1 MALNIY
7 ARLNARPEAVADG
20 SSVIAHDISTLW
32 VDDIGEN
39 PYIHKTVDI
48 PVSIFQAIAALP
60 VNQRV
65 AAYIAAIRQFFFAQR
80 VPLQQ
85 PNKPGAFDDD
95 SLLAYIA
102 AYSAWEAEFDGN
114 NEDCGIW
121 AANATAFVEGLE
133 AFKGWDVEPPTAPI
147 AFTLYSE

>member
-32 VDDIGEN
+32 VDDVGEN
-39 PYIHKTVDI
+39 PYIHKTVDV
-48 PVSIFQAIAALP
+48 PVASFQAIAALP

-80 VPLQQ
+80 VSLVRPS
-85 PNKPGAFDDD
+85 KPGAFDDD

-102 AYSAWEAEFDGN
+102 EYDAWKAEFDDN
-114 NEDCGIW
+114 NEECVIW
-121 AANATAFVEGLE
+121 TENVIAFIEGLNG
-133 AFKGWDVEPPTAPI
+133 FNSYPVS
-147 AFTLYSE
+147 FTLYSR

>member
-7 ARLNARPEAVADG
+7 ARLNAQPEATADG
-20 SSVIAHDISTLW
+20 STSIAHDISTLW
-32 VDDIGEN
+32 VDDVGEN

-85 PNKPGAFDDD
+85 PGKPGGFDDA

-102 AYSAWEAEFDGN
+102 AHDEWKAEFDDN
-114 NEDCGIW
+114 NEDCAIW
-121 AANATAFVEGLE
+121 AANAIAFIEGL
-133 AFKGWDVEPPTAPI
+133 AGFDGYPVS
-147 AFTLYSE
+147 FTLYSG

>member
-1 MALNIY
+1 MALEIL
-7 ARLNARPEAVADG
+7 ARLNARPEATADG
-20 SSVIAHDISTLW
+20 STSIAHDISTLW
-32 VDDIGEN
+32 VDDVGEN

-65 AAYIAAIRQFFFAQR
+65 AAYIAAIREFFFAQR

-85 PNKPGAFDDD
+85 PSKPGAFDDD

-102 AYSAWEAEFDGN
+102 EYDAWKAEFDDN
-114 NEDCGIW
+114 NEECVIW
-121 AANATAFVEGLE
+121 TENVIAFIEGL
-133 AFKGWDVEPPTAPI
+133 AGFDGYPVS
-147 AFTLYSE
+147 FTLYSG

>member
-7 ARLNARPEAVADG
+7 ARLNAQPEATADG
-20 SSVIAHDISTLW
+20 STSIAHDIDTLW
-32 VDDIGEN
+32 VDDVGEN

-85 PNKPGAFDDD
+85 PSKPGGFDDA

-114 NEDCGIW
+114 NADCATW
-121 AANATAFVEGLE
+121 TENAIAFIEGLNG
-133 AFKGWDVEPPTAPI
+133 FDGYPVS
-147 AFTLYSE
+147 FTLYSG